1 MTLYLRSVMNNKIRI
16 LCYDSYDRR
25 DLMKTRKI
33 KLSKI
38 KVPKCFE
45 VKPPKKEKMKDK
57 LFTLWLDG
65 FDSLPPIII
74 DKHYNLIDGYCTYL
88 IACRSTQ
95 KKVEC
100 KVSNQL
106 SKFVN
111 IKRR

>member
-1 MTLYLRSVMNNKIRI
+1 
-16 LCYDSYDRR
+16 
-25 DLMKTRKI
+25 MKTRKV

-45 VKPPKKEKMKDK
+45 LKPPKKEKMKDK
-57 LFTLWLDG
+57 LFTLFVDG
-65 FDSLPPIII
+65 FDSLPSIII

-95 KKVEC
+95 QKVKC

-111 IKRR
+111 TKRR

>member
-1 MTLYLRSVMNNKIRI
+1 MNNKIMV
-16 LCYDSYDRR
+16 LYRR
-25 DLMKTRKI
+25 DLMKTRKV

-57 LFTLWLDG
+57 LFTLFVDG

-95 KKVEC
+95 KKVKC

-111 IKRR
+111 TKRR

>member
-1 MTLYLRSVMNNKIRI
+1 
-16 LCYDSYDRR
+16 
-25 DLMKTRKI
+25 MKTRKV
-33 KLSKI
+33 KLNKI

-45 VKPPKKEKMKDK
+45 LKPPKKEKMKDK
-57 LFTLWLDG
+57 LFTLFVDG

>member
-1 MTLYLRSVMNNKIRI
+1 MNNKIRI

-25 DLMKTRKI
+25 GLMKTKKI

-45 VKPPKKEKMKDK
+45 VRPPKKEKMKNK

-65 FDSLPPIII
+65 FDKLPPIII
-74 DKHYNLIDGYCTYL
+74 DKYYNLIDGYCTYL

-106 SKFVN
+106 SRFVV
-111 IKRR
+111 KRR

>member
-1 MTLYLRSVMNNKIRI
+1 MTLYLRSAMNNKIMV
-16 LCYDSYDRR
+16 LYRR
-25 DLMKTRKI
+25 DLMKTRKV

-57 LFTLWLDG
+57 LFTLFVDG

-95 KKVEC
+95 KKVKC

-111 IKRR
+111 TKRR

>member
-1 MTLYLRSVMNNKIRI
+1 MTLYLRSAMNNKIMV
-16 LCYDSYDRR
+16 LYRR
-25 DLMKTRKI
+25 DLMKTRKV

-45 VKPPKKEKMKDK
+45 LKPPKKEKMKDK
-57 LFTLWLDG
+57 LFTLFVDG
-65 FDSLPPIII
+65 FDSLPSIII

-111 IKRR
+111 IKRTNC

>member
-1 MTLYLRSVMNNKIRI
+1 MNNKIRI

-25 DLMKTRKI
+25 DLMRTRKI
-33 KLSKI
+33 RLSKI

-65 FDSLPPIII
+65 FNSLPPIII

-88 IACRSTQ
+88 IACRNTQ

-106 SKFVN
+106 SRFVV
-111 IKRR
+111 KRRKI

>member
-1 MTLYLRSVMNNKIRI
+1 
-16 LCYDSYDRR
+16 
-25 DLMKTRKI
+25 MKTRKI

-111 IKRR
+111 TKRRLI

>member
-16 LCYDSYDRR
+16 LHRR

-33 KLSKI
+33 RLSKI

-106 SKFVN
+106 SRFVV
-111 IKRR
+111 KRRKI

>member
-1 MTLYLRSVMNNKIRI
+1 
-16 LCYDSYDRR
+16 
-25 DLMKTRKI
+25 MKTRKV

-45 VKPPKKEKMKDK
+45 LKPPKTEKMKDK
-57 LFTLWLDG
+57 LFTLFVDG
-65 FDSLPPIII
+65 FDSLPSIII

-111 IKRR
+111 IKRTNC

>member
-1 MTLYLRSVMNNKIRI
+1 MNNKIRI

-25 DLMKTRKI
+25 DLMRTRKI
-33 KLSKI
+33 RLSKI

-106 SKFVN
+106 SKFVS

>member
-1 MTLYLRSVMNNKIRI
+1 MNNKIMV
-16 LCYDSYDRR
+16 LYRR
-25 DLMKTRKI
+25 DWIKTRKI
-33 KLSKI
+33 KLSKL

-65 FDSLPPIII
+65 FDSLPSIII

-95 KKVEC
+95 KKVKC

>member
-1 MTLYLRSVMNNKIRI
+1 MNNKTRI

-25 DLMKTRKI
+25 DLMRTRKI
-33 KLSKI
+33 RLSKI

-106 SKFVN
+106 SQFVN